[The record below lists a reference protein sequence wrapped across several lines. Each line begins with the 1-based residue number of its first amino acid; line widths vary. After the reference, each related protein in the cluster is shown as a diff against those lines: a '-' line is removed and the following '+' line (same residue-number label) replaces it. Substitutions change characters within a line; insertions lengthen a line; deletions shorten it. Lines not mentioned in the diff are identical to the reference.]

1 MSFTADLKV
10 SGQTYPILSSSFS
23 LDQQVDSK
31 GKVSSHVRGGTISV
45 QLASTGDTTLFDLAS
60 DDDKRVDGSIVF
72 YKDDGK
78 STMKEL
84 KFKNAYVVG
93 YVESFVTYNNTTDES
108 NLPMNVSVSFS
119 AETITLGDVE
129 FNNNWVK

>member
-1 MSFTADLKV
+1 
-10 SGQTYPILSSSFS
+10 
-23 LDQQVDSK
+23 
-31 GKVSSHVRGGTISV
+31 
-45 QLASTGDTTLFDLAS
+45 
-60 DDDKRVDGSIVF
+60 VDGSIVF

>member
-1 MSFTADLKV
+1 MSFTADLKI
-10 SGQTYPILSSSFS
+10 SGQTIPVLSSTFS
-23 LDQQVDSK
+23 LDQQVDHK
-31 GKVSSHVRGGTISV
+31 GKVSSHVRGGSISV
-45 QLASTGDTTLFDLAS
+45 TFASTSDTTLFDLAS

-93 YVESFVTYNNTTDES
+93 YAESFTTYNGDSDTH
-108 NLPMNVSVSFS
+108 NLPMNISVTFS
-119 AETITLGDVE
+119 AESITLGDVE

>member
-10 SGQTYPILSSSFS
+10 SGQTYPVLSSTYT
-23 LDQQVDSK
+23 LDQQIDPK
-31 GKVSSHVRGGTISV
+31 GKVSSHVRGGTIDV
-45 QLASTGDTTLFDLAS
+45 VVASTGDTTLFDLIT

-84 KFKNAYVVG
+84 KFTNAYVVS
-93 YVESFVTYNNTTDES
+93 YTENFATYNPDSEKA
-108 NLPMNVSVSFS
+108 NLPMNIALRFS
-119 AETITLGDVE
+119 AETMSLGDVE
-129 FNNNWVK
+129 FSNNWVK

>member
-10 SGQTYPILSSSFS
+10 SGQTYPVLSANFA
-23 LDQQVDSK
+23 LDQQVDHK
-31 GKVSSHVRGGTISV
+31 GKVTSHVRGGLISV
-45 QLASTGDTTLFDLAS
+45 SLASTGDTTLFDLAA
-60 DDDKRVDGSIVF
+60 DDDKRVDGSIIF

-84 KFKNAYVVG
+84 KFKQAYVVN
-93 YVESFVTYNNTTDES
+93 YTESFAAYTND
-108 NLPMNVSVSFS
+108 PMNIGLTFS
-119 AETITLGDVE
+119 AESITLGEVE

>member
-10 SGQTYPILSSSFS
+10 SGQTYPVLSASFS
-23 LDQQVDSK
+23 LDQQIDHK
-31 GKVSSHVRGGTISV
+31 GKVTSHVRGGTISV
-45 QLASTGDTTLFDLAS
+45 SLASTGDTSLFDLAA

-84 KFKNAYVVG
+84 KFKQAYVVG
-93 YVESFVTYNNTTDES
+93 YAESFAAYTTD
-108 NLPMNVSVSFS
+108 PMNVSVTFS
-119 AETITLGDVE
+119 AESITLGDVE
-129 FNNNWVK
+129 FNNSWVK